1 MEEEKHV
8 LFKRDSQDHDSLE
21 DVWDDTA
28 LIQAYDRAVNLAK
41 EKAAAKLAAESNTP
55 PCGSTSLEGMPKAS
69 TSSPAK
75 NNWKP
80 GDFVTAVYSEDG
92 IIYEAV
98 IETINDASSSCIVK
112 YIGYDNKEEVM
123 LKDLRPSNG
132 AWSRRTQI
140 EASREMS
147 SDEMICEASNES
159 PVCTEKVRESNTL
172 EWEPV
177 QPLPSFPKKP
187 DGFIPPPPPLAAWPS
202 SSTSDENQNSLYSML
217 MSWYMAGYHTG
228 YHQGLTQNDKKK
240 SC

>member
-1 MEEEKHV
+1 
-8 LFKRDSQDHDSLE
+8 
-21 DVWDDTA
+21 
-28 LIQAYDRAVNLAK
+28 
-41 EKAAAKLAAESNTP
+41 
-55 PCGSTSLEGMPKAS
+55 
-69 TSSPAK
+69 
-75 NNWKP
+75 
-80 GDFVTAVYSEDG
+80 
-92 IIYEAV
+92 
-98 IETINDASSSCIVK
+98 
-112 YIGYDNKEEVM
+112 M

-147 SDEMICEASNES
+147 SDEMICEASNKS

-228 YHQGLTQNDKKK
+228 KSPVNDNNSSNNEKRIFFLQATIRV
-240 SC
+240 